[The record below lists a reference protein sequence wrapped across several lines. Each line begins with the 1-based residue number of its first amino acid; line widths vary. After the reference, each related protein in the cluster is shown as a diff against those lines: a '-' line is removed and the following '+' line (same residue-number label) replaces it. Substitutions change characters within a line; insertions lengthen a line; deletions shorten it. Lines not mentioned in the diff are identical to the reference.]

1 MAHTVVGLFEN
12 SRDAQQAVVQLVD
25 NGIPRDDIG
34 VTSRDYMNTGSP
46 DNDDYSKDEG
56 FGEKISNFFSSLFGS
71 DNSEDASY
79 YSDAVNRGNVVV
91 TVDADSADDAQ
102 RAVQIM
108 NRLGADIEGGATPNR
123 NNVANINDTKTTQR
137 TNTGKATIPVIEE
150 DIDVGKRQVEGGGV
164 RVQSRI
170 IEKPVE
176 EHVRLREERVNVERH
191 PVNRP
196 VTDADIRAFRE
207 GTFEVR
213 ERSEQPVVNKK
224 ARVVEEVAINKD
236 VNMRDHTV
244 KDTVRRTDVDVQK
257 TNDNVKTRTARAGST
272 YERDDRDDDIKR

>member
-79 YSDAVNRGNVVV
+79 YSDAVNRGNLVV

-123 NNVANINDTKTTQR
+123 NNVTDIKETKATQKG
-137 TNTGKATIPVIEE
+137 NAGKATIPVIEE

-170 IEKPVE
+170 IERPVE

-236 VNMRDHTV
+236 VNVRDHTV

-257 TNDNVKTRTARAGST
+257 TTDDVKTRTARAGST
-272 YERDDRDDDIKR
+272 YDRDRDDEIKR

>member
-46 DNDDYSKDEG
+46 DNDNYSKDEG

-79 YSDAVNRGNVVV
+79 YSDAVNRGNLVV

-123 NNVANINDTKTTQR
+123 NNVTDIKETKATQKG
-137 TNTGKATIPVIEE
+137 NAGKATIPVIEE

-170 IEKPVE
+170 IERPVE

-207 GTFEVR
+207 GTIEVR

-257 TNDNVKTRTARAGST
+257 TTDNVKTRTARAGST
-272 YERDDRDDDIKR
+272 YERDRDDDIKR